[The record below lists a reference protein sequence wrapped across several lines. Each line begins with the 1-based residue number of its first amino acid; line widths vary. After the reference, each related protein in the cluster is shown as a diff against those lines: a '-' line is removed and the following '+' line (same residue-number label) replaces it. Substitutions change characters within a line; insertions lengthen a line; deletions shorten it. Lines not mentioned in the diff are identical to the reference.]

1 MNTRLILF
9 TCIAGLTL
17 FSLAVAKMM
26 MIIKV
31 LSLSPVENA
40 SREIS

>member
-9 TCIAGLTL
+9 TSIAGLTL

-26 MIIKV
+26 IIKV
-31 LSLSPVENA
+31 LSLFHQ
-40 SREIS
+40 